1 MQLNKKVVKCAA
13 GAMLFGGTLGAA
25 STANAGLTWN
35 ASGGGGGPGLIP
47 VNSSNYAASYESGP
61 NDAYLLSSTANGW
74 NFEAFQGTVNGATG
88 PTTISFSAVTSSGYS
103 VSVSG
108 STANGYVNV
117 VRAFTVTDTQQITI
131 SWTGRTS
138 AATIGLA
145 NGPDALNG
153 WGTVAALTAQGW
165 GAATQSNVPGGSQIN
180 SNAAGTFS
188 YTVTLGAGNYYVANT
203 VSLVDAGASMSFTV
217 VPAPGALALL
227 GVAGVVGSR
236 RRR

>member
-1 MQLNKKVVKCAA
+1 MRNNTIVKGAV

-25 STANAGLTWN
+25 SPASAGLTWN

-47 VNSSNYAASYESGP
+47 VNSSNYAVSYDSGP
-61 NDAYLLSSTANGW
+61 NDTYLRSSTATGW
-74 NFEAFQGTVNGATG
+74 NFEAYQGTVNGATG
-88 PTTISFSAVTSSGYS
+88 PTAISFSAVTSSGYS

-108 STANGYVNV
+108 STASGYVNV
-117 VRAFTVTDTQQITI
+117 VRVFTVTDAQQITI
-131 SWTGRTS
+131 SWTGRTG

-145 NGPDALNG
+145 NGPSAVNG
-153 WGTVAALTAQGW
+153 WGTVAALSAQGW
-165 GAATQSNVPGGSQIN
+165 GASTQPTVPGGSQIN
-180 SNAAGTFS
+180 TSIAGSYS

-203 VSLVDAGASMSFTV
+203 VSLGDAGASMSFTV